1 MAKTNIPKHIA
12 FIMDG
17 NGRWAKRRLL
27 PRKIGH
33 REGVKAMKCV
43 IKACRDLG
51 VEVVSFYAFSTEN
64 WSRPKDEVD
73 ALFSLV
79 KKFAKEEM
87 REYVKDNYIVR
98 FMGDISKLP
107 KDVNEALNDILQSS
121 KDNDGMVVNIGLNY
135 GGRDEIAYAVKELVR
150 LGEEP
155 SVENISKHLYTAG
168 LPDPEIIV
176 RSSGEE
182 RLSNFMLFQAAYSE
196 LIFMPQLWP
205 DFDADTID
213 KIIEEFNR
221 RERRFGKVVENA

>member
-33 REGVKAMKCV
+33 REGVKAMKDV

>member
-121 KDNDGMVVNIGLNY
+121 IDNDGMVVNIGLNY
-135 GGRDEIAYAVKELVR
+135 GGRDEIAYAVKELIR

>member
-43 IKACRDLG
+43 IKVCRDLG

-135 GGRDEIAYAVKELVR
+135 GGRDEIAYAVKELIR

>member
-135 GGRDEIAYAVKELVR
+135 GGRDEIAYAVKELIR

>member
-17 NGRWAKRRLL
+17 NGRWAKKRLL

-33 REGVKAMKCV
+33 REGVKAMKNV

-79 KKFAKEEM
+79 KKFAQEEM

-135 GGRDEIAYAVKELVR
+135 GGRDEIAYAVKELIR

>member
-33 REGVKAMKCV
+33 REGVKAMKNV

-121 KDNDGMVVNIGLNY
+121 KDNDGMIVNIGLNY
-135 GGRDEIAYAVKELVR
+135 GGRDEIAYAVKELIR

-205 DFDADTID
+205 DFDAGTID

>member
-33 REGVKAMKCV
+33 REGVKAMKDV

-135 GGRDEIAYAVKELVR
+135 GGRDEIAYAVKELIR

>member
-17 NGRWAKRRLL
+17 NGRWAKKRLL

-121 KDNDGMVVNIGLNY
+121 IDNDGMVVNIGLNY
-135 GGRDEIAYAVKELVR
+135 GGRDEIAYAVKELIR